1 MMTRTT
7 IAVLVALTSQAG
19 AQVRVVAD
27 ALTEAHRVRAEA
39 IAAAAAEET
48 ARLWGFKRDAGP
60 DAVPAE
66 LTLHRGVEGYER
78 AEQALTG
85 GRFRANGAFALGD
98 EAHVLVQP
106 PLDDHRLALAGVP
119 AQTLRLVAHETAHL
133 ARNTLPNHA
142 SHPDWLADATGQ
154 MVAERV
160 MRQAGLALGRA
171 EDPWTATLIVRARR
185 AAEGGI
191 LPPIEAALAD
201 AQGDLSMRDR
211 YAARWALGAWLD
223 EIGVLPSVLAEA
235 RRLGGGPDF
244 APRLRAAA
252 LDHLARA
259 GVDDPDGAWRAWISA
274 QPAAWDEVYRALAPD
289 PGRPGDWLQIAYP
302 NTNAIAW
309 TTAAQD
315 ASRYAV
321 TGSFEILP
329 DDRRQLNL
337 LLARSDDGFVSVAF
351 TGGWGV
357 TVFHYD
363 ASDNRWNRL
372 ASAEA
377 EAPVGEP
384 VAFAVRADGRSL
396 SVELGGRPVLKAE
409 SPVPLTGAWGLG
421 AQSGS
426 AGYWRGV
433 NLRPADAA
441 EIPVETE

>member
-1 MMTRTT
+1 MTVQTL
-7 IAVLVALTSQAG
+7 IAVLAAVAFQAT

-27 ALTEAHRVRAEA
+27 ALVDDHRARADA
-39 IAAAAAEET
+39 IAAAAVEE
-48 ARLWGFKRDAGP
+48 ASRLWGVEP
-60 DAVPAE
+60 DAVRAE
-66 LTLHRGVEGYER
+66 LTLHRGAEGYER

-106 PLDDHRLALAGVP
+106 PLDDHRLGLAGLP

-160 MRQAGLALGRA
+160 MRAAGLALGRSD
-171 EDPWTATLIVRARR
+171 DPWTGTLIVRARR
-185 AAEGGI
+185 ATQDAS
-191 LPPIEAALAD
+191 LPPIEAMLAD

-223 EIGVLPSVLAEA
+223 EIGVLPGVLAEA

-244 APRLRAAA
+244 APRLRAAT
-252 LDHLARA
+252 LDHLART
-259 GVDDPDGAWRAWISA
+259 GVDDPDNTWRTWINA
-274 QPAAWDEVYRALAPD
+274 QPAAWEEVYRALSPD
-289 PGRPGDWLQIAYP
+289 PGHPGDWLQIAYP
-302 NTNAIAW
+302 GTNAIAW
-309 TTAAQD
+309 TAAAQP

-321 TGSFEILP
+321 SGSMEILP
-329 DDRRQLNL
+329 DDRRQMNL
-337 LLARSDDGFVSVAF
+337 LLARSDGGFVSVAF
-351 TGGWGV
+351 TGDWGV
-357 TVFHYD
+357 TVFHFH
-363 ASDNRWNRL
+363 APDNRWNRL

-377 EAPVGEP
+377 EVPVGEP
-384 VAFAVRADGRSL
+384 VPFMVRVDGRTL
-396 SVELGGRPVLKAE
+396 SVELGDRPVLTAE

-433 NLRPADAA
+433 ALRPADNPNA
-441 EIPVETE
+441 E